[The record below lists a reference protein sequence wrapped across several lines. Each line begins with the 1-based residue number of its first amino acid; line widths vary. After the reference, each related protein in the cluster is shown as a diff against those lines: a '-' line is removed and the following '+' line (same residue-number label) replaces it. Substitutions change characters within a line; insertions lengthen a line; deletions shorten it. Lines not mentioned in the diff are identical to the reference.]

1 MSFGIKKK
9 TEGLTGLANLG
20 NTCFMNTTLQ
30 CLSHT
35 YKFNDFLDKSDNQK
49 KIQKKPESLILME
62 WNKLRN
68 MMWSEDC
75 IISPG
80 GFLGAVQ
87 KVAKIKKKMLFTG
100 FAQNDLPEFLNFII
114 DCFHTSIMREVNM
127 NINGNITTN
136 KDKIAKECFTMMKN
150 MYKKEYSE
158 VLDIFYGI
166 HVSNTK
172 GVDNAVLGSNPEPFL
187 MLDLPIPEIKESQ
200 QLNITD
206 CFDVY
211 TKDEKLEEKN
221 QYVNDDGKRVVS
233 KQILFWKLPD
243 VLIVTLKRFNNSA
256 VKDDT
261 FVNFPL
267 EDLDLSKYIIGYDKD
282 SFKYDLYG
290 ICNHRGGVHGGH
302 YYAYVKTPDDS
313 WHEFNDS
320 IVKKIDISKNVSSEA
335 YCLFYRKKK

>member
-1 MSFGIKKK
+1 MSLETKKK
-9 TEGLTGLANLG
+9 AEGLTGLANLG

-35 YKFNDFLDKSDNQK
+35 YAFNDFLDNSENQK

-127 NINGNITTN
+127 NINGNIITN

-158 VLDIFYGI
+158 LLDIFYGI

-172 GVDNAVLGSNPEPFL
+172 GDNNEILGSNPEPFL
-187 MLDLPIPEIKESQ
+187 MLDLPIPKESR
-200 QLNITD
+200 QLNIID
-206 CFDVY
+206 CFNVY
-211 TKDEKLEEKN
+211 TKNEELEEKN
-221 QYVNDDGKRVVS
+221 QYINDDGKRVLS
-233 KQILFWKLPD
+233 KQILFWSLPSI
-243 VLIVTLKRFNNSA
+243 LIVTLKRFNNA
-256 VKDDT
+256 ATKDDT
-261 FVNFPL
+261 FVHFPL

-290 ICNHRGGVHGGH
+290 IGNHRGGVCGGH
-302 YYAYVKTPDDS
+302 YYAYVKTPNES
-313 WHEFNDS
+313 WYEFNDS
-320 IVKKIDISKNVSSEA
+320 SVKKIDISNKVSSEA